1 MADFF
6 KRDGIFQGIVLA
18 LGSEIVVAALLYAG
32 LLVAG
37 IPAETRLRWF
47 AVCFVAPLLLL
58 RHIAKR
64 KNRTLTMKTI
74 IVILFVSFVA
84 FMFLLLKIKA
94 LEL

>member
-6 KRDGIFQGIVLA
+6 KRDGILQGIVLA
-18 LGSEIVVAALLYAG
+18 LGSEIVVAALLYVG

-64 KNRTLTMKTI
+64 KDRILTMKTI

-84 FMFLLLKIKA
+84 FMFLLLKTKA

>member
-6 KRDGIFQGIVLA
+6 KREGILQGIILA
-18 LGSEIVVAALLYAG
+18 TGSEILAAAVLYVG

-37 IPAETRLRWF
+37 IPVETCLRWF
-47 AVCFVAPLLLL
+47 AVCFVPPLLLL

-64 KNRTLTMKTI
+64 KDRTLTMKTI
-74 IVILFVSFVA
+74 IVVLFVSFVA
-84 FMFLLLKIKA
+84 FMFLLLKTKA

>member
-6 KRDGIFQGIVLA
+6 KREGILQGIILA
-18 LGSEIVVAALLYAG
+18 TGSEILAAALLYVG

-64 KNRTLTMKTI
+64 KDKTMTMKTI

-84 FMFLLLKIKA
+84 FMFLLLKTKA

>member
-1 MADFF
+1 MADFY
-6 KRDGIFQGIVLA
+6 KRDGILQGIVLA
-18 LGSEIVVAALLYAG
+18 AGSEILAAALLYVG

-47 AVCFVAPLLLL
+47 AVCFVPPLLLL

-64 KNRTLTMKTI
+64 KDRTLTMKTI
-74 IVILFVSFVA
+74 IVVLFVSFVA
-84 FMFLLLKIKA
+84 FMFLLLKTKA

>member
-6 KRDGIFQGIVLA
+6 KRDGILQGIILA
-18 LGSEIVVAALLYAG
+18 TGSEILAAALLYVG

-37 IPAETRLRWF
+37 IPVETRLRWF

-64 KNRTLTMKTI
+64 KDRTLTMKTI

-84 FMFLLLKIKA
+84 FMFLLLKTKA